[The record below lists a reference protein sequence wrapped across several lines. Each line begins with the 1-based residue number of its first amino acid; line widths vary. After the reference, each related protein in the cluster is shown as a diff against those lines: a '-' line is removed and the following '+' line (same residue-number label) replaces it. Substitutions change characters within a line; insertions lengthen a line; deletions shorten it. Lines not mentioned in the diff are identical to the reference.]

1 LRVRSKDMLLL
12 LDKFLEKFCRNEGK
26 VINGVSDDVKELFI
40 SYSWPGNVRELE
52 NTVEYMASMAS
63 KDIIT
68 MDSVPAR
75 IKRQRQDK
83 ILPDMSLDALLQRY
97 EKNLLQEK
105 LDEIGNM
112 PGKIDKLADLL
123 HVSRATLYRKLKN
136 LGVK

>member
-1 LRVRSKDMLLL
+1 
-12 LDKFLEKFCRNEGK
+12 
-26 VINGVSDDVKELFI
+26 
-40 SYSWPGNVRELE
+40 
-52 NTVEYMASMAS
+52 
-63 KDIIT
+63 